1 MVILRGEWQ
10 QGREGAA
17 VVQAREGLLHKQPVS
32 VWVELLLVK
41 ITVHSMANLSV
52 RCGRQQHTQMRDK
65 AGERVGWESDGWL
78 RGAGTASEAKKS
90 VIYLGISGQS
100 QTLQH
105 SERGTGRRATG
116 TGHQDERQGGGG
128 PAWSPRLSCLPLSLG
143 SFSFTSFL

>member
-1 MVILRGEWQ
+1 MVILWGEWQ

-105 SERGTGRRATG
+105 SGVVLAEEPQELDIRMKGKVGEGPPGA
-116 TGHQDERQGGGG
+116 QG
-128 PAWSPRLSCLPLSLG
+128 SLV
-143 SFSFTSFL
+143 FLYH